1 MKEILFTI
9 LGLFVI
15 VFVSLIAVYSLA
27 ILIKAIVKN
36 LKEK

>member
-15 VFVSLIAVYSLA
+15 AFVSLIAVYTLA